1 MGGKKSMKT
10 RARRDPDAWDI
21 VAFDTMQYMISEVTA
36 SSGIWRHCDCMLIG
50 LTSDVYA
57 NLKK

>member
-1 MGGKKSMKT
+1 MKT
-10 RARRDPDAWDI
+10 RARRDADALDI
-21 VAFDTMQYMISEVTA
+21 MAFDTMQYMISEITA
-36 SSGIWRHCDCMLIG
+36 SFGIWRHCDCMLIG

>member
-1 MGGKKSMKT
+1 MEMK
-10 RARRDPDAWDI
+10 AKRDSGALDI
-21 VAFDTMQYMISEVTA
+21 MAFDTMQNMIIEVTA
-36 SSGIWRHCDCMLIG
+36 SSGIWRHCDCILIG

>member
-1 MGGKKSMKT
+1 MKT